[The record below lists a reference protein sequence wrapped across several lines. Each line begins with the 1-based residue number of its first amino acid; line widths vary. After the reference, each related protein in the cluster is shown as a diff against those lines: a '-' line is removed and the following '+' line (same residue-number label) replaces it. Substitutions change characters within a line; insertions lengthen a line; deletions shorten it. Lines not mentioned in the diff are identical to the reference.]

1 MAKHRCNVCG
11 HRVWRFVPYEGG
23 RKSAPPLM
31 SAIDVTGSDLDNF
44 ECPWCGATDRERHLS
59 MYMEASGLLD
69 TLAGKDILH
78 FAPEP
83 RIERLV
89 AARHPGRHVLADL
102 YPSRPDVERIDM
114 MKIPFPDGSFDLVI
128 ANHVLEHVED
138 YMASLGEVRRVLR
151 TGGLAILQTPYSAKI
166 HRTWSDEG
174 IDDGLSRLHAY
185 GQADHVRLF
194 GKDIFTRIAESGLTS
209 RVKSHD
215 DLLPHVDA
223 REFGVNHAEPFFLYE
238 RTD

>member
-1 MAKHRCNVCG
+1 MAKHRCNICD

-31 SAIDVTGSDLDNF
+31 SAIDVTGSDVDNF

-59 MYMEASGLLD
+59 MYMEAHGLLD
-69 TLAGKDILH
+69 TLAGKDVLH

-83 RIERLV
+83 RIEKLV
-89 AARHPGRHVLADL
+89 AGRDPRRHVLADL
-102 YPSRPDVERIDM
+102 YPSRPDIQRMDM
-114 MKIPFPDGSFDLVI
+114 MEIPYPDRSFDLVI
-128 ANHVLEHVED
+128 ANHVLEHVD
-138 YMASLGEVRRVLR
+138 NYMDSLGEVRRILR
-151 TGGLAILQTPYSAKI
+151 TGGLAILQTPYSAKLNQ
-166 HRTWSDEG
+166 TWSDNG
-174 IDDGLSRLHAY
+174 IDNDLARLHAY

-194 GKDIFTRIAESGLTS
+194 GKDIFTRIAESGLTP
-209 RVKSHD
+209 RVKSHE

-223 REFGVNHAEPFFLYE
+223 IEFGVNHAEPFFLYE